1 MQALHNLLTLG
12 RVSNLPTVWSNCL
25 AAWVVNRY
33 ASRTDLLD
41 LQGKEGD
48 LLPPWEPMLWLM
60 FGASLVYL
68 AGCTLNDAF
77 DQEFDKRHN
86 PQRPIPS
93 GATSARTVWLI
104 GFVEL
109 GLGIFILLQLCQV
122 DWVWLLLLALV
133 ILLYDAI
140 HKKWKGSVWLMGS
153 CRFFLW
159 LTAASAANPQ
169 IATLTFSWAGI
180 VALYVVGISLFARG
194 EATGETTSK
203 VFPIP
208 LLFGPFV
215 FAVYLLLAANQ
226 SPVPAATLAC
236 MFGALVSG
244 RLVLFGFRNVKS
256 GESGGI
262 GKGVSLLL
270 AGIAAGDAAAAGLLF
285 PTMGWACLAC
295 VPIALLLQKRFAA
308 T

>member
-25 AAWVVNRY
+25 AAWVVNSY
-33 ASRTDLLD
+33 ASRTELLD
-41 LQGKEGD
+41 IQGKEGD
-48 LLPPWEPMLWLM
+48 FLPPWEPLLWLM
-60 FGASLVYL
+60 LGASLLYL

-93 GATSARTVWLI
+93 GATSSRTVWLI

-122 DWVWLLLLALV
+122 DWLWLSLLTSL
-133 ILLYDAI
+133 ILLYDAV
-140 HKKWKGSVWLMGS
+140 HKKWNGSVWLMGS
-153 CRFFLW
+153 CRFSLW
-159 LTAASAANPQ
+159 ITVASAANLE
-169 IATLTFSWAGI
+169 IAPLTFAWAGI

-194 EATGETTSK
+194 EATGNTSSK
-203 VFPIP
+203 TFPIP

-215 FAVYLLLAANQ
+215 FAVYLLLSANQ

-256 GESGGI
+256 GEPDGI

-285 PTMGWACLAC
+285 PTAGWACLTC